1 MNIVCFRPEDLLA
14 TNRARVLGRRAR
26 HILEV
31 LKAHPGKTLD
41 VGILGGGVGRGM
53 VTDVADDRVDFEF
66 SIDREPPSKARV
78 DLLLAVPRPK
88 VLARILGAATAQGV
102 ERIFLVRTWRVEKSY
117 FSAQVLD
124 ARAIEE
130 HLIAGLE
137 IAGDTRLPTVEVF
150 PLFRP
155 FVEDVLPIRLDGAR
169 GIVFSPDAAGPIA
182 PSDLDRPRTVIAIG
196 PEGGFIP
203 FEVEALERAGF
214 LRKSLGDRILRVE
227 TATAAA
233 FGEIAAL
240 KRLTS

>member
-1 MNIVCFRPEDLLA
+1 VNIVCFRPEDIFLP
-14 TNRARVLGRRAR
+14 NRARVHGRRAR

-31 LKAHPGKTLD
+31 LKAHPGQSLD
-41 VGILGGGVGRGM
+41 VGILGGGVGQGI
-53 VTDVADDRVDFEF
+53 VTEVASEHVDFEF
-66 SIDREPPSKARV
+66 SIDREPPSKSRV

-124 ARAIEE
+124 PRAVEE

-155 FVEDVLPIRLDGAR
+155 FVEDVLPIRADGAR
-169 GIVFSPDAAGPIA
+169 GIVFSPDAVGPIV
-182 PSDLDRPRTVIAIG
+182 PSDLDGKRTMIAIG

-214 LRKSLGDRILRVE
+214 LRRSLGDRILRVE

-233 FGEIAAL
+233 FGEIAAFR
-240 KRLTS
+240 RLTS